1 MRLPP
6 SVAPRDVGDSTS
18 ISMPDQAPMSLKIRV
33 RTTRGSNRAGIA
45 RGYRIHPTSFILSIV
60 FHVVAVS
67 GLLLL
72 PHVETRDQAD
82 KKPIYDELI
91 KPVEKKIVWY
101 SPPKKKLP
109 DVSAQ
114 QRIGTFPTPRAPLK
128 SPTAIIATAPKPKS
142 VKQFI
147 WQRIPKVEIRQ
158 DLPAPNLI
166 SQAALA
172 IPLPPPP
179 PEPKPKVDKPD
190 TQGAKAP
197 QPNISPPAP
206 NGDVNKAAETNTQ
219 PVEIPKPRK
228 AFVPPP
234 PTQRPARLA
243 IPVQTADVPLPDAN
257 ITGASTARAALPDGI
272 GAPSFSKG
280 APPPPTA
287 PPGPE
292 NAAGNGKV
300 DIAVVGLHPNDKG
313 QVPNG
318 SRPGQF
324 AQAPTVGEI
333 ATGEVKG
340 GIGVP
345 NLTIHDGGK
354 AVPPPHVD
362 PPRKVVLYADRLRSL
377 PVSTLSVPLHP
388 ASRTIP
394 ASIEGRFRGRNV
406 YTMVIPIE
414 NLPEYSTDWI
424 IWFAEHDSQPGA
436 GAALNV
442 RAPVP
447 LRKFESVEPV
457 PPGARTELR
466 VQLAAVITKEGKL
479 QVRSLLRNL
488 TPALESAVLRDVESW
503 EFKPATR
510 DGAPVD
516 IDIVLEIPFS
526 LPPQIAQR
534 SAP

>member
-1 MRLPP
+1 MQ
-6 SVAPRDVGDSTS
+6 
-18 ISMPDQAPMSLKIRV
+18 DQAHMSLKVRV
-33 RTTRGSNRAGIA
+33 RTPSLAPSSVA
-45 RGYRIHPTSFILSIV
+45 RGYRIRPTSFILSIV
-60 FHVVAVS
+60 FHVVAVT

-72 PHVETRDQAD
+72 PHVQSSEDTAHN
-82 KKPIYDELI
+82 KPIYDELI
-91 KPVEKKIVWY
+91 KPAEKRIVWY
-101 SPPKKKLP
+101 SPPKKQLP

-114 QRIGTFPTPRAPLK
+114 QRIGTFPKPRAPIK
-128 SPTAIIATAPKPKS
+128 SSVAIIATAPKPKS

-147 WQRIPKVEIRQ
+147 WQPVPKVEIHQ

-166 SQAALA
+166 ARAAMA
-172 IPLPPPP
+172 IPAPPPP

-190 TQGAKAP
+190 TQGVKSP

-206 NGDVNKAAETNTQ
+206 NGDVNKAEQTNTQ

-234 PTQRPARLA
+234 PSQRPARA
-243 IPVQTADVPLPDAN
+243 VIPVQTADVPLPDAN
-257 ITGASTARAALPDGI
+257 ITGAATARSALPDGI

-280 APPPPTA
+280 APPPPNA
-287 PPGPE
+287 PPGPA
-292 NAAGNGKV
+292 NAEGNGKI

-313 QVPNG
+313 QVPDG

-324 AQAPTVGEI
+324 AQAPTVGEV

-345 NLTIHDGGK
+345 DLTIHEDRK
-354 AVPPPHVD
+354 ALPPPHVE
-362 PPRKVVLYADRLRSL
+362 PPRKIVLYADRLRSL
-377 PVSTLSVPLHP
+377 PVSTLSVPLRS

-394 ASIEGRFRGRNV
+394 SSIEGRFRGRDV
-406 YTMVIPIE
+406 YTIVIPIE
-414 NLPEYSTDWI
+414 NLSEYSSDWI
-424 IWFAEHDSQPGA
+424 VWFAERDSQPGA
-436 GAALNV
+436 GGALNM
-442 RAPVP
+442 RAPIP

-466 VQLAAVITKEGKL
+466 VQLAGIITKEGKL
-479 QVRSLLRNL
+479 QVRALLRNL
-488 TPALESAVLRDVESW
+488 TPAIESAVLRDVQSW

-526 LPPQIAQR
+526 LPPQVAQKEDR
-534 SAP
+534 TK

>member
-1 MRLPP
+1 MQ
-6 SVAPRDVGDSTS
+6 
-18 ISMPDQAPMSLKIRV
+18 DQAQMSLKIRV
-33 RTTRGSNRAGIA
+33 RTAAGPLRSTVA
-45 RGYRIHPTSFILSIV
+45 RGYRIRPTSFILSIV

-72 PHVETRDQAD
+72 PHVESEDPAHN
-82 KKPIYDELI
+82 KPIYEELI
-91 KPVEKKIVWY
+91 KPQEKKIVWY
-101 SPPKKKLP
+101 SPPKKALP

-114 QRIGTFPTPRAPLK
+114 QRIGTFPTPRAPKK
-128 SPTAIIATAPKPKS
+128 SAIAIIATAPKPKS

-147 WQRIPKVEIRQ
+147 WQPVPKVEIHQ

-166 SQAALA
+166 AKAAMA
-172 IPLPPPP
+172 IPAPPPP

-190 TQGAKAP
+190 TRGAKSP

-206 NGDVNKAAETNTQ
+206 NGDVNKAEQINTQ
-219 PVEIPKPRK
+219 PVEIPKPPK
-228 AFVPPP
+228 VFVPPP
-234 PTQRPARLA
+234 PSQRPPRAV
-243 IPVQTADVPLPDAN
+243 IPVQTADVPLPEVN
-257 ITGASTARAALPDGI
+257 ISGAASARAALPDGI

-280 APPPPTA
+280 APPPPNG
-287 PPGPE
+287 PPGPV

-313 QVPNG
+313 QVPDG

-340 GIGVP
+340 GFGVP
-345 NLTIHDGGK
+345 NLTIHDDRK

-362 PPRKVVLYADRLRSL
+362 PPRNIVLYSDRLRSL

-414 NLPEYSTDWI
+414 NLAEYSSDWI
-424 IWFAEHDSQPGA
+424 IWFAERDSKPGEV
-436 GAALNV
+436 LNV
-442 RAPVP
+442 RAPIP

-457 PPGARTELR
+457 APGARTELR
-466 VQLAAVITKEGKL
+466 VQIAGVISKEGKL
-479 QVRSLLRNL
+479 EVWALLRNL
-488 TPALESAVLRDVESW
+488 APALESAVLRDVQSW
-503 EFKPATR
+503 EFKPATQ

-516 IDIVLEIPFS
+516 IDVVLEIPFS
-526 LPPQIAQR
+526 LPPQVAR
-534 SAP
+534 RDDPTK

>member
-1 MRLPP
+1 MR
-6 SVAPRDVGDSTS
+6 
-18 ISMPDQAPMSLKIRV
+18 DQAPKSLKIRV
-33 RTTRGSNRAGIA
+33 RTDRGPARSLVA
-45 RGYRIHPTSFILSIV
+45 RGYRIRPTSFVLSIL
-60 FHVVAVS
+60 FHVVVVT

-72 PHVETRDQAD
+72 PSVEPAD
-82 KKPIYDELI
+82 RTHSNSTPIYDQLI
-91 KPVEKKIVWY
+91 KPEEKKIVWY

-114 QRIGTFPTPRAPLK
+114 QRIGTFPTPRAPQK
-128 SPTAIIATAPKPKS
+128 SDVAIIATAPQPKS

-147 WQRIPKVEIRQ
+147 WQPVPKVEIHQ

-166 SQAALA
+166 SRAAMA
-172 IPLPPPP
+172 IPAPPPP

-190 TQGAKAP
+190 TAGVKAP

-206 NGDVNKAAETNTQ
+206 NGDVNKAEQANTQ

-234 PTQRPARLA
+234 PSQRPPRVV

-257 ITGASTARAALPDGI
+257 ITGAPTARAALPDGI

-287 PPGPE
+287 PPGPA
-292 NAAGNGKV
+292 NAAGNGRV

-313 QVPNG
+313 QVPDG

-340 GIGVP
+340 GVGVP
-345 NLTIHDGGK
+345 NLTIQDDRK
-354 AVPPPHVD
+354 PVAPPHVD

-377 PVSTLSVPLHP
+377 PVSTLSVPLRP

-394 ASIEGRFRGRNV
+394 PSIEARFQGRNV

-414 NLPEYSTDWI
+414 NLAEYSTDWI
-424 IWFAEHDSQPGA
+424 VWFAEREPKPG
-436 GAALNV
+436 GGEVLNM
-442 RAPVP
+442 RAPIP

-466 VQLAAVITKEGKL
+466 VQLAGIISKDGKL
-479 QVRSLLRNL
+479 EVRALLRNL
-488 TPALESAVLRDVESW
+488 TPALESAVLRDVQSW

-516 IDIVLEIPFS
+516 IDVVIEIPFS
-526 LPPQIAQR
+526 LPPQVAQ
-534 SAP
+534 SSSH